1 MGFGSECT
9 AIKQCY
15 EYIKGLK
22 YKLEMIGILFNSL
35 ACIEAEYQ
43 LVLAKTTIPDS
54 TLKKKSQ
61 SIVYHMIKEDI
72 TRDE

>member
-1 MGFGSECT
+1 
-9 AIKQCY
+9 
-15 EYIKGLK
+15 
-22 YKLEMIGILFNSL
+22 MIGILFNSL

-61 SIVYHMIKEDI
+61 SIAYRMIKEDI